1 MASGKNI
8 YKVLVAGANDKTFAL
23 LQTLL
28 PGSSYDPPLR
38 AGSAGEAKR
47 MALDYAVD
55 IAILNAPMRDEF
67 GTQLALNLARDNV
80 GVLLLVPGES
90 FDGVRDQVEDEGV
103 MALAKPLTRQTLEM
117 GLHMITAL
125 RGKLLQM
132 DRRNRALQEKMT
144 DIRTIN
150 RAKWLLI
157 EQLRMTESE
166 AHYYIERQAMDTRL
180 SRRLRKYTWFLSYI
194 DPPTGHTT

>member
-1 MASGKNI
+1 MPSGKNI

-47 MALDYAVD
+47 MVLDCAVD

-80 GVLLLVPGES
+80 AVLLLVPGES
-90 FDGVRDQVEDEGV
+90 FDGVCDQVEDEGV
-103 MALAKPLTRQTLEM
+103 MTLAKPLTRQTLEAA
-117 GLHMITAL
+117 LRLVTAL
-125 RGKLLQM
+125 RGKLMQM
-132 DRRNRALQEKMT
+132 ERKNKALQEKMT

-157 EQLRMTESE
+157 EQLRMTEKE

-180 SRRLRKYTWFLSYI
+180 SRREVAENIIRSY
-194 DPPTGHTT
+194 DQ

>member
-103 MALAKPLTRQTLEM
+103 MALVKPLTRQTLEM

-180 SRRLRKYTWFLSYI
+180 SRREVAENIIRSY
-194 DPPTGHTT
+194 DQ

>member
-28 PGSSYDPPLR
+28 PGSSYDLPLR

-180 SRRLRKYTWFLSYI
+180 SRREVAENILRSY
-194 DPPTGHTT
+194 DQ

>member
-67 GTQLALNLARDNV
+67 STQLALDLARDNV

-90 FDGVRDQVEDEGV
+90 FDGVRDQMEDEGV

-180 SRRLRKYTWFLSYI
+180 SRREVAENIIRSY
-194 DPPTGHTT
+194 DQ

>member
-103 MALAKPLTRQTLEM
+103 MTLSKPLTRQTLEM

-180 SRRLRKYTWFLSYI
+180 SRREVAENIIRSY
-194 DPPTGHTT
+194 DQ

>member
-28 PGSSYDPPLR
+28 PGSGYDPPLR

-67 GTQLALNLARDNV
+67 GAQLALDLARDNV

-90 FDGVRDQVEDEGV
+90 FDWVRDQVEDEGV

-180 SRRLRKYTWFLSYI
+180 SRREVAENIIRSY
-194 DPPTGHTT
+194 DQ

>member
-28 PGSSYDPPLR
+28 PGSSYGPPLR

-103 MALAKPLTRQTLEM
+103 MTLSKPLTRQTLEM

-180 SRRLRKYTWFLSYI
+180 SRREVAENIIRSY
-194 DPPTGHTT
+194 DQ

>member
-67 GTQLALNLARDNV
+67 GTQLALDLARDNV

-103 MALAKPLTRQTLEM
+103 MTLSKPLTRQTLEM

-180 SRRLRKYTWFLSYI
+180 SRREVAENIIRSY
-194 DPPTGHTT
+194 DQ

>member
-1 MASGKNI
+1 MPSGKNI

-28 PGSSYDPPLR
+28 PGSSYEPPMR

-47 MALDYAVD
+47 MVMDCATD

-67 GTQLALNLARDNV
+67 GSQLAVDLARDNV
-80 GVLLLVPGES
+80 GVVLLVPGES
-90 FDGVRDQVEDEGV
+90 YDQVCYQVEDEGV
-103 MALAKPLTRQTLEM
+103 LTLSKPLTQQTLQSAIR
-117 GLHMITAL
+117 LATAL
-125 RGKLLQM
+125 RGKLLRM
-132 DRRNRALQEKMT
+132 DQKSRVLQEKMA
-144 DIRTIN
+144 DIRTVN

-166 AHYYIERQAMDTRL
+166 AHYYIERQAMDMRL
-180 SRRLRKYTWFLSYI
+180 SRREVAENIIRSY
-194 DPPTGHTT
+194 DQ

>member
-55 IAILNAPMRDEF
+55 IAILYAPMRDEF
-67 GTQLALNLARDNV
+67 GTQLALSLARDNV

-90 FDGVRDQVEDEGV
+90 FDGVRDQMEDEGV

-180 SRRLRKYTWFLSYI
+180 SRREVAENIIRSY
-194 DPPTGHTT
+194 DQ

>member
-1 MASGKNI
+1 MPAGKNI
-8 YKVLVAGANDKTFAL
+8 YKVLIAGANDKTFAL

-28 PGSSYDPPLR
+28 PGSSYESPLR

-47 MALDYAVD
+47 VALDCEID
-55 IAILNAPMRDEF
+55 LAILNAPLRDEF
-67 GTQLALNLARDNV
+67 GTQLAVNLARDNV

-90 FDGVRDQVEDEGV
+90 FDGVCYQVEDEGV
-103 MALAKPLTRQTLEM
+103 MTLAKPLTRQSLESAIR
-117 GLHMITAL
+117 LATAL

-132 DRRNRALQEKMT
+132 DKKNKALQEKMT
-144 DIRTIN
+144 DIRMVN

-157 EQLRMTESE
+157 DKRRMTESE

-180 SRRLRKYTWFLSYI
+180 SRREVAENIIRSY
-194 DPPTGHTT
+194 DQ

>member
-1 MASGKNI
+1 MPSGKNI

-28 PGSSYDPPLR
+28 PGSSYEPPMR

-47 MALDYAVD
+47 MAMDCNLD

-67 GTQLALNLARDNV
+67 GSQLAVDLARDNV
-80 GVLLLVPGES
+80 GVVLLVPGES
-90 FDGVRDQVEDEGV
+90 YDQVCFQVEDEGV
-103 MALAKPLTRQTLEM
+103 LTLSKPLTQQTLQSAIR
-117 GLHMITAL
+117 LATAL
-125 RGKLLQM
+125 RGKLLRM
-132 DRRNRALQEKMT
+132 DQKSRALQEKMA
-144 DIRTIN
+144 DIRTVN

-166 AHYYIERQAMDTRL
+166 AHYYIERQAMDMRL
-180 SRRLRKYTWFLSYI
+180 SRREVAENIIRSY
-194 DPPTGHTT
+194 DQ

>member
-23 LQTLL
+23 LQTLR
-28 PGSSYDPPLR
+28 PGSSYDLPLR

-180 SRRLRKYTWFLSYI
+180 SRREVAENIIRSY
-194 DPPTGHTT
+194 DQ

>member
-23 LQTLL
+23 LQALL

-67 GTQLALNLARDNV
+67 GTQLALSLARDNV

-180 SRRLRKYTWFLSYI
+180 SRREVAENIIRSY
-194 DPPTGHTT
+194 DQ

>member
-166 AHYYIERQAMDTRL
+166 AHYYIERQAMDKLQRL
-180 SRRLRKYTWFLSYI
+180 GTDMGLEDFL
-194 DPPTGHTT
+194 T

>member
-38 AGSAGEAKR
+38 AWSAGEAKR

-180 SRRLRKYTWFLSYI
+180 SRREVAENIIRSY
-194 DPPTGHTT
+194 DQ

>member
-67 GTQLALNLARDNV
+67 GTQLALTLARDNV

-90 FDGVRDQVEDEGV
+90 FDGLRDQVEDEGV

-180 SRRLRKYTWFLSYI
+180 SRREVAENIIRSY
-194 DPPTGHTT
+194 DQ

>member
-28 PGSSYDPPLR
+28 PGSSYDLPLR

-103 MALAKPLTRQTLEM
+103 MAMAKPLTRQTLEM

-180 SRRLRKYTWFLSYI
+180 SRREVAENIIRSY
-194 DPPTGHTT
+194 DQ

>member
-180 SRRLRKYTWFLSYI
+180 SRREVSENIIRSY
-194 DPPTGHTT
+194 DQ

>member
-8 YKVLVAGANDKTFAL
+8 YKVLVVGANDKTFAL

-180 SRRLRKYTWFLSYI
+180 SRREVAENIIRSY
-194 DPPTGHTT
+194 DQ

>member
-1 MASGKNI
+1 MASEKNI

-90 FDGVRDQVEDEGV
+90 FDWVRDQVEDEGV

-166 AHYYIERQAMDTRL
+166 AHYYIERQAMDTRH
-180 SRRLRKYTWFLSYI
+180 SRREVAENIIRSY
-194 DPPTGHTT
+194 DQ

>member
-67 GTQLALNLARDNV
+67 GTQLALDLARDNV

-90 FDGVRDQVEDEGV
+90 FDGVRDQMEDEGV

-166 AHYYIERQAMDTRL
+166 AHYYIERQSMDTRL
-180 SRRLRKYTWFLSYI
+180 SRREVAENIIRSY
-194 DPPTGHTT
+194 DQ

>member
-47 MALDYAVD
+47 MALDYVVD

-67 GTQLALNLARDNV
+67 GTQLALDLARDNV

-157 EQLRMTESE
+157 EQLKMTEAE
-166 AHYYIERQAMDTRL
+166 AHRHIEKQAMDRCTTRREIAL
-180 SRRLRKYTWFLSYI
+180 GIIKTYA
-194 DPPTGHTT
+194 

>member
-103 MALAKPLTRQTLEM
+103 MALAKPLARQTLEM

-180 SRRLRKYTWFLSYI
+180 SRREVAEDIIRSY
-194 DPPTGHTT
+194 DQ

>member
-180 SRRLRKYTWFLSYI
+180 SRREVAENIISRRIYI
-194 DPPTGHTT
+194 

>member
-166 AHYYIERQAMDTRL
+166 AHYYIECQAMDTRL
-180 SRRLRKYTWFLSYI
+180 SRREVAENIIRSY
-194 DPPTGHTT
+194 DQ

>member
-144 DIRTIN
+144 AIRTIN

-180 SRRLRKYTWFLSYI
+180 SRREVAENIIRSY
-194 DPPTGHTT
+194 DQ

>member
-28 PGSSYDPPLR
+28 PGNSYDPPLR

-90 FDGVRDQVEDEGV
+90 FDGVRNQVEDEGV

-180 SRRLRKYTWFLSYI
+180 SRREVAENIIRSY
-194 DPPTGHTT
+194 DQ